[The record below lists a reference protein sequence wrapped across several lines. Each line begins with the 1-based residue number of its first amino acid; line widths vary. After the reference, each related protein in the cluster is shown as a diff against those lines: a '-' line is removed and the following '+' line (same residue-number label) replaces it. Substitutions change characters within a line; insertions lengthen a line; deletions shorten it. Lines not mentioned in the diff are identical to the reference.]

1 MSMQDPISDM
11 LTRVRNAHMANLRK
25 VEMPMSKVKQSI
37 ARVLKDEGYI
47 TDFKVTEDAKP
58 SLVISL
64 KYHEE
69 KPVIESIK
77 RVSRPGLRI
86 YKGKAELPRV
96 KGGMGIAIVSTP
108 KGVMT
113 DHQARSQGLGGE
125 ILCEVA

>member
-11 LTRVRNAHMANLRK
+11 LTRVRNAHMANLKK
-25 VEMPMSKVKQSI
+25 VEMPMSKAKQAI

-47 TDFKVTEDAKP
+47 NDFEVTSDAKP

-64 KYHEE
+64 KYYEE

-86 YKGKAELPRV
+86 YRGKADLPRV
-96 KGGMGIAIVSTP
+96 KAGMGIAIVSTP

-113 DHQARSQGLGGE
+113 DHQARKQGLGGE